1 MSSNPMDFEEEAKK
15 AREYYMYGD
24 YSKGITF
31 YKLAID
37 KLRRHCQTLNNPTE
51 KKRGM
56 ECLSELERELQ
67 STIEHERTLNE
78 IHENLL
84 TKFSNNARPVAN
96 DGFGD
101 FHDGDQ
107 FYNAVIDER
116 PTRDFGFNNN
126 NNRNQGFG
134 ATPFQTPAARFQ
146 EARRDVRSTNNNNS
160 NNNNNI
166 RGRKAPAN
174 GNDNKQKQHDNKRV
188 NNQVNTGEK
197 KYQPIGAEKDLVEG
211 LERDIVQKDPNV
223 RWSDVAG
230 CNAAKKLLQE
240 AVVLP
245 LYMPDFF
252 KGIRRPWKGILLF
265 GPPGTGKTMLAKAV
279 ATECKTTF
287 FNVAAANLTSKYHGE
302 GEKLVRLLFELAKF
316 YAPSTVFI
324 DEIDSLCSARGQS
337 NEHEASRRAKSEL
350 LIQMDGVAGAL
361 GNDDPSKMVMVL
373 GATNHPWDLDDAMRR
388 RLEKRI
394 YIPLPDQDTREQ
406 LLEIN
411 LKEVPLD
418 TDVDL
423 NFIAEKLDGYSGSDI
438 TSVCRDAAMMQMRRI
453 TENLSMT
460 QIQNIAQ
467 DLKEQLQLPTKM
479 EDFTNAISKIS
490 SSVSKE
496 MLEKYDKWMKD
507 FGSI

>member
-1 MSSNPMDFEEEAKK
+1 MTSVGSGSMDFEEEAKK

-24 YSKGITF
+24 YTKGITF

-37 KLRRHCQTLNNPTE
+37 KLRRHCQTVSNLVE
-51 KKRGM
+51 KKRST
-56 ECLSELERELQ
+56 ECLTELERELQ
-67 STIEHERTLNE
+67 STIEHERMITE
-78 IHENLL
+78 IHENLAG
-84 TKFSNNARPVAN
+84 KYVPAGRVAAN
-96 DGFGD
+96 EAFEI
-101 FHDGDQ
+101 HDPDC
-107 FYNAVIDER
+107 FYDER

-126 NNRNQGFG
+126 NNIRNNPFG

-146 EARRDVRSTNNNNS
+146 EPRRDIRSGNNS
-160 NNNNNI
+160 QLK
-166 RGRKAPAN
+166 GRKPPSSN
-174 GNDNKQKQHDNKRV
+174 GPDNKQKQHDNKRV
-188 NNQVNTGEK
+188 NNQPNSGEK
-197 KYQPIGAEKDLVEG
+197 KYQPVGSEKDLVEG

-230 CNAAKKLLQE
+230 CVAAKKLLQE

-324 DEIDSLCSARGQS
+324 DEIDSLCSSRGQS

-350 LIQMDGVAGAL
+350 LIQMDGVSGAL
-361 GNDDPSKMVMVL
+361 GSDDPTKMVMVL

-394 YIPLPDQDTREQ
+394 YIPLPDLDTRKQ

-423 NFIAEKLDGYSGSDI
+423 NMISEKLEGYSGSDI
-438 TSVCRDAAMMQMRRI
+438 TSVCRDAAMMQMRRV

-460 QIQNIAQ
+460 EIQNIAQ
-467 DLKEQLQLPTKM
+467 NLKEQLQLPTKM

-496 MLEKYDKWMKD
+496 MLDKYDKWMKD
-507 FGSI
+507 FGSV

>member
-1 MSSNPMDFEEEAKK
+1 MASLASKPKDFEEEIQK

-37 KLRRHCQTLNNPTE
+37 KLRRYCQTLFDGAE
-51 KKRGM
+51 KKRGT
-56 ECLSELERELQ
+56 ECLAELERELQ
-67 STIEHERTLNE
+67 LTIEHERMINE
-78 IHENLL
+78 VHENLL
-84 TKFSNNARPVAN
+84 GKFIGGGGGGGRPVSSDVYNELN
-96 DGFGD
+96 DGES
-101 FHDGDQ
+101 

-116 PTRDFGFNNN
+116 PTRDLGFNNN
-126 NNRNQGFG
+126 RNPPYG

-146 EARRDVRSTNNNNS
+146 EARRDVRSTNNNIKS
-160 NNNNNI
+160 
-166 RGRKAPAN
+166 RKATLNLP
-174 GNDNKQKQHDNKRV
+174 DNKQKQHDNKRV
-188 NNQVNTGEK
+188 NNQQNSGEK
-197 KYQPIGAEKDLVEG
+197 KYQPTNAEKDLVEG

-230 CNAAKKLLQE
+230 CIAAKKLLQE

-252 KGIRRPWKGILLF
+252 RGIRRPWKGILLF

-324 DEIDSLCSARGQS
+324 DEIDSLCSSRGQT

-350 LIQMDGVAGAL
+350 LIQMDGVSGAL

-394 YIPLPDQDTREQ
+394 YIPLPDLETRKQ

-418 TDVDL
+418 TDVNL
-423 NFIAEKLDGYSGSDI
+423 NLIAEKLEGYSGSDI
-438 TSVCRDAAMMQMRRI
+438 TSVCRDAAMMQMRRV
-453 TENLSMT
+453 TENLSMIE
-460 QIQNIAQ
+460 IQNIAQ
-467 DLKEQLQLPTKM
+467 NLKEQLQLPTKM

-507 FGSI
+507 FGSV

>member
-1 MSSNPMDFEEEAKK
+1 MDFEDEAKK

-37 KLRRHCQTLNNPTE
+37 KLRRYCQTLTNTTE
-51 KKRGM
+51 KKRGT
-56 ECLSELERELQ
+56 ECLAELERELQ
-67 STIEHERTLNE
+67 STIEHERMTGE
-78 IHENLL
+78 IHDNLL
-84 TKFSNNARPVAN
+84 GKYLGSGRAVNSDAFNDMN
-96 DGFGD
+96 DGD
-101 FHDGDQ
+101 R

-126 NNRNQGFG
+126 RNGPYG

-146 EARRDVRSTNNNNS
+146 EARRDVRSTNNNNTNNAKARKIPS
-160 NNNNNI
+160 N
-166 RGRKAPAN
+166 GS
-174 GNDNKQKQHDNKRV
+174 DNKQKQHDNKRV
-188 NNQVNTGEK
+188 NNQPNAGEK
-197 KYQPIGAEKDLVEG
+197 RYQPIGTEKDLVEG

-223 RWSDVAG
+223 RWADVAG
-230 CNAAKKLLQE
+230 CIAAKKLLQE

-394 YIPLPDQDTREQ
+394 YIPLPDQETRKQ

-418 TDVDL
+418 TNVDL
-423 NFIAEKLDGYSGSDI
+423 SYIAEKLEGYSGSDI

-453 TENLSMT
+453 TENLSMIE
-460 QIQNIAQ
+460 IQNIAQ
-467 DLKEQLQLPTKM
+467 NLKDQLLLPTKM
-479 EDFTNAISKIS
+479 EDFTYAISKIS

-507 FGSI
+507 FGSV